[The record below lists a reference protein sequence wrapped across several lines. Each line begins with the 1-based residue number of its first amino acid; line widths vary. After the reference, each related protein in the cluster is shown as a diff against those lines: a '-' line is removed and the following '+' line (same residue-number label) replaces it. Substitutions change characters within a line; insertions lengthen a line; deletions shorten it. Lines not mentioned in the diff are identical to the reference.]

1 MRCHTLEALSVS
13 VLGEILNIG
22 ERAGRKDSREATCF
36 ALLEI
41 FALILSVYMMYLKF
55 CVN

>member
-41 FALILSVYMMYLKF
+41 FALVLSVG
-55 CVN
+55 